1 MTPEQIQQMAD
12 GLPPSQIG
20 MDHEE
25 VITHLAE
32 KHIQLQQQVNA
43 LAAENSNQRHLLDM
57 IAETGNANFGKTSLP
72 TPATDAAI
80 RELQAQ
86 GAISCGIHLREW
98 YDYQVEER
106 AEEFAAQ
113 LRNEGG
119 V

>member
-1 MTPEQIQQMAD
+1 MKTSKEVSDMCELQQKVDA
-12 GLPPSQIG
+12 
-20 MDHEE
+20 
-25 VITHLAE
+25 
-32 KHIQLQQQVNA
+32 LQQQVNV

-57 IAETGNANFGKTSLP
+57 VAEIGNANFGKTSLK

-86 GAISCGIHLREW
+86 G
-98 YDYQVEER
+98 VEILTRRLQALIDEGCFD
-106 AEEFAAQ
+106 AKESGVAAGTVHEGAQIAAQ